1 MQLVNFRI
9 SKGLR
14 VPEKGVADQVI
25 YESPMV
31 GRAALTG
38 ADMPGLRPFLE
49 VELGEAVRA
58 GDIVFR
64 DRRRPEIAFAAP
76 LSGRVSAVEIGP
88 RRTLSAL
95 IIEVDADPDT
105 DRAKPSLGVDTTS
118 NPTAIPEA
126 LLACGLWPAFRTRP
140 YGTIPAPEAIP
151 DAIVV
156 NAVSGSALAPD
167 PRVVVADRPDAFQS
181 GLTALTKLSCGPVFL
196 CHNPG
201 AALIERLPEGIEAA
215 VFSGTSAAGLAGT
228 QINRL
233 CRAGPRRQ
241 VWSVGYQDVIAIGH
255 LLDTGDYLA
264 ERVISVAGPRA
275 IRPRL
280 IRSILG
286 ADLRALAATEATT
299 NPAAVCTILS
309 GDPLTGHAADFL
321 GRYHHQVTLTDPMHP
336 SGQTNGLHS
345 RLVQRSALTPLRC
358 LERAIAIDVLPV
370 PLMRA
375 LSVGDA
381 EAAERL
387 GCLELIE
394 EDVAALSLLCTSGA
408 DYGHLLREVL
418 DQLAEEAA

>member
-1 MQLVNFRI
+1 MERFRI

-14 VPEKGVADQVI
+14 VPEKGVAAQVI
-25 YESPMV
+25 DESAMV
-31 GRAALTG
+31 GRAALTS

-49 VELGEAVRA
+49 VEPGETVRA

-76 LSGRVSAVEIGP
+76 LSGRVSAVEMGP

-95 IIEVDADPDT
+95 IIEVDADT
-105 DRAKPSLGVDTTS
+105 DADIGKPPPAVDTT
-118 NPTAIPEA
+118 AIPQA
-126 LLACGLWPAFRTRP
+126 LLVRGLWPAFRTRP
-140 YGTIPAPEAIP
+140 FGTIPAPEAIP

-156 NAVSGSALAPD
+156 NAVSGSSLAPD

-181 GLTALTKLSCGPVFL
+181 GLTALTKLSPGPVYL
-196 CHNPG
+196 CHDPG
-201 AALIERLPEGIEAA
+201 TTLIERLPEGVEAA
-215 VFSGTSAAGLAGT
+215 VFSGTLAAGLAGT

-233 CRAGPRRQ
+233 CPAGPRRQ

-275 IRPRL
+275 TRPRL

-299 NPAAVCTILS
+299 NPAAACTILS

-321 GRYHHQVTLTDPMHP
+321 GRYHHQVTLADPVHP
-336 SGQTNGLHS
+336 AGQTNGLHS
-345 RLVQRSALTPLRC
+345 RLVQRSALMPLRC

-375 LSVGDA
+375 LSIGDA
-381 EAAERL
+381 EAAASL